1 MSAEDSTQPFERV
14 TPAVTS
20 EQSRPAA
27 LEPAAVPPQLSL
39 LQRLALR
46 GQQDL
51 AAKRG
56 AADTALAQVEGG
68 DLPSGNVKRGSA
80 GQPAAIA
87 ADSIEGS
94 SWNAFVAHQ
103 HSGQL
108 MPPQH
113 APAAGVAP
121 ACLAALIGR

>member
-1 MSAEDSTQPFERV
+1 M

-46 GQQDL
+46 GQQDM

-68 DLPSGNVKRGSA
+68 DLPLGNLERGSA
-80 GQPAAIA
+80 GQQPANA
-87 ADSIEGS
+87 ADSDEGS
-94 SWNAFVAHQ
+94 SWHAFVAQQ

-121 ACLAALIGR
+121 ACLTALIGR